1 MKSHRPARLATL
13 TALATLVPLTPLVL
27 SQPAGADARAGA
39 ATAAAPVPLEVRSP
53 GFEDG
58 AAGWTFT
65 SGTGVA
71 TNRPHSGKNLAYLD
85 AGAGGKVSQK
95 ITAPADGTYDIS
107 AWIAAGGP
115 GGRFTAQVNGAEAAA
130 VDLPGRSTYA
140 RYTLSRIELHAGDEL
155 ALAFESGSGWVNADD
170 LMVSPSAPANP
181 VVSSSDPA
189 IVEMFD
195 WAKHKAGSWVH
206 QSGAGGPLNVDERN
220 PAGTGTGVYGPS
232 YWAGYAH
239 RSGYY
244 ARDLAHQ
251 IGGAEVLGLRDA
263 NKAMLR
269 TFAASADEVHGY
281 YPAWAFNF
289 DNGTKLAIDYRSPD
303 SFVREVPAPFELV
316 EKANEA
322 YRWSGDPA
330 YVEDPAFWDFYRHT
344 TKEFV
349 ERHDGTVPNGVAEGT
364 GKGIFAGAASYNEAS
379 DEPLAEAG
387 DAIGSQYQAYVALSE
402 LARDKGDK
410 GLAKEYGKKARKL
423 KEYFNVDWS
432 GDGTGADMV
441 RAYTTDGEALTG
453 WGKENSWFM
462 AMKQLID
469 PGPRADAYL
478 DYIDEQA
485 GGDGKPVNIEA
496 ISYLPDTFFAYR
508 QNDTAWK
515 WMQYVY
521 DKRGDQH
528 PVGKQGPNGDYP
540 EVSYTLLGQTVE
552 GLMGVAPDAPAT
564 SLSTLSGLP
573 SGMDWLQIEDLSVGG
588 NTFTLRHDAASRST
602 LTNDTGS
609 DTYTW
614 QARFPGKHS
623 TVLVDGRK
631 RAAKPGT
638 AAGER
643 YSYVEVSVAP
653 GRTVT
658 VEAG

>member
-1 MKSHRPARLATL
+1 MKRHRPARLATV
-13 TALATLVPLTPLVL
+13 TALATLVPLAPLLL
-27 SQPAGADARAGA
+27 SHPAGAGTP
-39 ATAAAPVPLEVRSP
+39 ATAATPAPLDVQNP
-53 GFEDG
+53 GFENG

-65 SGTGVA
+65 AGTGVA
-71 TNRPHSGKNLAYLD
+71 TNRPHGGTNLAYLD
-85 AGAGGKVSQK
+85 AGAGRKVSQQ
-95 ITAPADGTYDIS
+95 ITAPSDAAYDFS
-107 AWIAAGGP
+107 AWIATGGT
-115 GGRFTAQVNGAEAAA
+115 GGRFVARVNGTEAGSAE
-130 VDLPGRSTYA
+130 LPARSTYA
-140 RYTLSRIELHAGDEL
+140 RYTLSRIELREGDEL
-155 ALAFESGSGWVNADD
+155 ELAFESGRGWVNADD
-170 LMVSPSAPANP
+170 LMVSPSAPADP
-181 VVSSSDPA
+181 VVSSSDPE

-195 WAKHKAGSWVH
+195 WAKHKAGGWVH
-206 QSGAGGPLNVDERN
+206 QSGTEGPLNVDERN
-220 PAGTGTGVYGPS
+220 PSGTGTGVYGPS

-251 IGGAEVLGLRDA
+251 AGGAEVLGLRDA

-269 TFAASADEVHGY
+269 TFAASADEEHGY

-289 DNGTKLAIDYRSPD
+289 DNRTKLAIDYRSPD

-330 YVEDPAFWDFYRHT
+330 YVDDPAFWDFYRHT
-344 TKEFV
+344 TNEFI
-349 ERHDGTVPNGVAEGT
+349 ERHDNAKPNGVAEGT

-387 DAIGSQYQAYVALSE
+387 DAIGSQYRAFLAMSDLAL
-402 LARDKGDK
+402 DKGDK
-410 GLAKEYGKKARKL
+410 RLAKEYEKKARKL
-423 KEYFNVDWS
+423 KRYFNSEWS
-432 GDGTGADMV
+432 GAGTGADMV
-441 RAYTTDGEALTG
+441 RGYTTDGEPLTG

-478 DYIDEQA
+478 DYIDERA
-485 GGDGKPVNIEA
+485 SGDGKPVNIEA

-515 WMQYVY
+515 WMEYVY
-521 DKRGDQH
+521 DRRGDQH

-540 EVSYTLLGQTVE
+540 EVSFTLLSQTVE
-552 GLMGVAPDAPAT
+552 GLMGVEPDAPAT

-573 SGMDWLQIEDLSVGG
+573 SGMDWLQIEEVSVGG

-609 DTYTW
+609 ATYTW
-614 QARFPGKHS
+614 EARFPGKHS
-623 TVLVDGRK
+623 TVEVDGKK
-631 RAAKPGT
+631 RPAKTGT
-638 AAGER
+638 AGGET

-658 VEAG
+658 VDAG